1 MLAAFIEHRDA
12 HHVEFRGNGHSIAN
26 DSFFGL
32 SPGSISQLIREKTE
46 AILGRSRSANEIRH
60 TAAQRMAD
68 AGAKKEELAE
78 FLGHSS
84 LETGLIYFDQSPTQA
99 ARLNKAL
106 ALSPIYSAIVEVART
121 GTIDKAALL
130 GLPADRQVM
139 GCPHGIPIA
148 GIGACELGQSLCAK
162 NPVLS
167 CYGCRKFLP
176 VADAGTHRHV
186 LESLRP
192 VVRFFFDASR
202 EEAQLPAYGQLTR
215 TLAAVEEVIKSIE
228 PNSSR

>member
-1 MLAAFIEHRDA
+1 MPCVHRDA
-12 HHVEFRGNGHSIAN
+12 HPEEFRGHGHLIAQ

-32 SPGSISQLIREKTE
+32 SPDAVSQLIGGETE
-46 AILGRSRSANEIRH
+46 AILGRSRSANELRH

-68 AGAKKEELAE
+68 AGATKEELAE
-78 FLGHSS
+78 FLGHTS

-106 ALSPIYSAIVEVART
+106 ALSPIYTAIVEVART

-167 CYGCRKFLP
+167 CYGCRKFMP
-176 VADAGTHRHV
+176 VADAATHRRV

-202 EEAQLPAYGQLTR
+202 EEAQMPAYGQLTR
-215 TLAAVEEVIKSIE
+215 TLAAVEEVKSVQA
-228 PNSSR
+228 SASR